1 MTALD
6 EKFRPLATRL
16 IAKFGSA
23 ITYTTVTAGTYSTS
37 TSEVTNT
44 EASVSTYATIAAADE
59 TSFKGGTILT
69 GDKKFTIPAEALTA
83 PKAGDKI
90 TLSGIIHAVI
100 DVREIWSGEQIAA
113 YVIQGRT

>member
-6 EKFRPLATRL
+6 QKFRPLATRL
-16 IAKFGSA
+16 IAKLGAA
-23 ITYTTVTAGTYSTS
+23 ITYTVVTAGTYNEATG
-37 TSEVTNT
+37 EVLNT
-44 EASVSTYATIAAADE
+44 ETSVSTYATIAAADAA
-59 TSFKGGTILT
+59 SFEGGTILA

-90 TLSGIIHAVI
+90 TIGGVIHKVI

>member
-6 EKFRPLATRL
+6 SKFRPLATRL
-16 IAKFGSA
+16 IAKFGAA
-23 ITYTTVTAGTYSTS
+23 ITYTSVTVGMYNESTGES
-37 TSEVTNT
+37 INT
-44 EASVSTYATIAAADE
+44 ESSVSTYATISAADA
-59 TSFKGGTILT
+59 TSFEGGTILS

-90 TLSGIIHAVI
+90 TFGGIIHAVI